1 LNADDGSFFYKIS
14 EYPVLQIEKMHIV
27 PTNKAVRILLG
38 FLLFP
43 VGIIIYI
50 LALLQRRA
58 LKADLQNV
66 LRINSEIS
74 NLIKK

>member
-1 LNADDGSFFYKIS
+1 MN
-14 EYPVLQIEKMHIV
+14 IV
-27 PTNKAVRILLG
+27 PKNKILRYLLG
-38 FLLFP
+38 FVVFP
-43 VGIIIYI
+43 IGILIYI

-58 LKADLQNV
+58 LKNDLQNV